1 MAGLRKFRGPSARP
15 LRFGLKLS
23 FNRPRM
29 DAHRCFSRFWSVP
42 LLFLVAFVVLMAQA
56 APAHAQDANPDVL
69 NKVTKLNKQALQA
82 FQKRD
87 YDSARDF
94 LKEALDLCKSSGLE
108 KHPIRARTEVHIGIV
123 LIAGYK
129 QRDAGITHFK
139 KALEIQP
146 DIQLTKSVSTKALQD
161 AFEEASVGIGG
172 GGGGDDSGGGAQ
184 ASNDDNAGGGDS
196 AGGDDN
202 PPPRRRAPPK
212 KKKKRGDDD
221 DDDSSAV
228 SKRKGDDDD
237 GSGDDDDLGG
247 GTNNKGRIFVGI
259 SAGGGFGIASGT
271 GEMSSQTPHTLASAG
286 FAPAQLMQFAPEVGY
301 YLASNLLLSVQAR
314 VQFVTGL
321 NPGTTTCGSKPCAT
335 ASTAIAGFAKATYFL
350 GDSDFHFFFGGSLGA
365 GTIRH
370 VAKFPQDRSCGTATV
385 VQNCVDTLAAGP
397 VLVGPNIGILYDFN
411 KTFGLLVA
419 ANTQLGVPKFTF
431 NVDADLGLALKF

>member
-1 MAGLRKFRGPSARP
+1 

-29 DAHRCFSRFWSVP
+29 DAHRCFSRFWSV
-42 LLFLVAFVVLMAQA
+42 LAVVFLAACIVAVSGQL

-69 NKVTKLNKQALQA
+69 SKVTKLNKQALQA
-82 FQKRD
+82 YQKRD

-123 LIAGYK
+123 LISGYK

-139 KALEIQP
+139 KAIQIQS
-146 DIQLTKSVSTKALQD
+146 DIQLTKSVATPALQE
-161 AFEEASVGIGG
+161 AFEEAQGG
-172 GGGGDDSGGGAQ
+172 AAAGGGGDDSGGGAQ

-202 PPPRRRAPPK
+202 PAPRRRPPPK
-212 KKKKRGDDD
+212 KKKKHGDDE
-221 DDDSSAV
+221 DDDSAAV

-237 GSGDDDDLGG
+237 GSGDDDDVGG
-247 GTNNKGRIFVGI
+247 ANNKGKIFVGI
-259 SAGGGFGIASGT
+259 TAGGGFGIASGT
-271 GEMSSQTPHTLASAG
+271 GEMSSTVKHTLASAG

-301 YLASNLLLSVQAR
+301 YLNSNLLLSVQAR

-321 NPGTTTCGSKPCAT
+321 NPGTATCGSKPCAT
-335 ASTAIAGFAKATYFL
+335 ESTAIAGFAKATYFM
-350 GDSDFHFFFGGSLGA
+350 GDGDFHFFFGGSLGA

-370 VAKFPQDRSCGTATV
+370 VAKFPQDTSCTQGGSAA
-385 VQNCVDTLAAGP
+385 NCVDTLAAGP
-397 VLVGPNIGILYDFN
+397 VLVGPNLGILYDFN
-411 KTFGLLVA
+411 KTFSLIVA
-419 ANTQLGVPKFTF
+419 AYTQLGVPKFTF
-431 NVDADLGLALKF
+431 NVDADLGLGLKF

>member
-1 MAGLRKFRGPSARP
+1 
-15 LRFGLKLS
+15 
-23 FNRPRM
+23 
-29 DAHRCFSRFWSVP
+29 
-42 LLFLVAFVVLMAQA
+42 MAQA
-56 APAHAQDANPDVL
+56 APAYAQDANPDVL
-69 NKVTKLNKQALQA
+69 SKVTKLNKQALGA
-82 FQKRD
+82 YQKRD

-129 QRDAGITHFK
+129 QRDAGIAHFK

-146 DIQLTKSVSTKALQD
+146 DIQLTKSVSTKALQE
-161 AFEEASVGIGG
+161 AFEEASVGLGG
-172 GGGGDDSGGGAQ
+172 AGGGDDSSGGGAQ
-184 ASNDDNAGGGDS
+184 ASNDENAGGDS
-196 AGGDDN
+196 ASGDDN
-202 PPPRRRAPPK
+202 PAPRRRPPPK

-221 DDDSSAV
+221 DDDSAAV

-237 GSGDDDDLGG
+237 SSGDDDDGVGG
-247 GTNNKGRIFVGI
+247 VNNKGRIFVGI

-271 GEMSSQTPHTLASAG
+271 GEMSSTVKHTLASAG

-301 YLASNLLLSVQAR
+301 YLSSNLLLSVQAR

-321 NPGTTTCGSKPCAT
+321 NPGTQTCGSKPCAT
-335 ASTAIAGFAKATYFL
+335 ESTAIAGFAKATYFL
-350 GDSDFHFFFGGSLGA
+350 GDGDFHFFVGGSLGA

-370 VAKFPQDRSCGTATV
+370 VAKFPQDTSCTQGGQAA
-385 VQNCVDTLAAGP
+385 NCVDTLAAGP
-397 VLVGPNIGILYDFN
+397 VLVGPNLGILYDFN
-411 KTFGLLVA
+411 KTFALLVA

-431 NVDADLGLALKF
+431 NLDADLGLALKF